1 MDRAKLDLK
10 FVAGDH
16 LTKATTL
23 NPDGNRATHL
33 HRLSDVISLKE
44 RVAFI
49 ESNRL
54 LQAGPP
60 ERLAEPSFYHWPQV
74 IEVSAPGKIGGFY
87 AQARLKG

>member
-16 LTKATTL
+16 QTKATTI
-23 NPDGNRATHL
+23 NPDGNRATQL

-54 LQAGPP
+54 LQSEPP
-60 ERLAEPSFYHWPQV
+60 ERLTGPSSYHWP
-74 IEVSAPGKIGGFY
+74 EVFEASALGNIGGFMG
-87 AQARLKG
+87 RLA